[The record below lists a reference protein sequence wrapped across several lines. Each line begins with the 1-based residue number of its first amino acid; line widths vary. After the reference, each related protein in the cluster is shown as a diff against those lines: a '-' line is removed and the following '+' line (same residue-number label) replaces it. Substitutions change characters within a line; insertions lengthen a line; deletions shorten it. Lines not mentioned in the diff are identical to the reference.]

1 MSFLFSVHNNGKG
14 GSVFKVQSRL
24 IVIFKT
30 KTMAR
35 KKLAK
40 IPELVKAETRASAL
54 ESIDANL
61 DLNNGLTLPDYTAQ
75 IGNLQKKVSKYNTVL
90 SQVDD
95 LYNEVIAQIDV
106 VNDWSERMLTGI
118 ASKFGKNSSQYEMA
132 GGVKKDE
139 RKKPKVK
146 KA

>member
-1 MSFLFSVHNNGKG
+1 
-14 GSVFKVQSRL
+14 
-24 IVIFKT
+24 
-30 KTMAR
+30 MAR
-35 KKLAK
+35 RKLAK

-61 DLNNGLTLPDYTAQ
+61 DLNNGLTLPDYNTQ
-75 IGNLQKKVSKYNTVL
+75 IADLQKKVSKYNTVL